1 MERSELEWLATRII
15 RYRGKHNIS
24 QSKFATLC
32 KVNRYTILQ
41 IENLDASPSRLT
53 VAKIEEVLNNKE

>member
-1 MERSELEWLATRII
+1 MVRSELEWLATRII

-24 QSKFATLC
+24 QGAFAKIC
-32 KVNRYTILQ
+32 KVNRYTILR

-53 VAKIEEVLNNKE
+53 VAKIEEVLNSKE